1 MTATGRLAIVASI
14 SAPAKSSYTYRP
26 FLLLQQHAKGFASI
40 YLIFI
45 IYKTSK
51 LRLYDRLLPTTNVGF
66 AMLRHNDQ
74 WCGSDNLSRQPCD
87 QKKLDHN
94 GVSFSCRRME
104 RCPSRSV
111 RQPSDHFLGFTCPCR
126 GIQDYLFYIA
136 LRSDV
141 YPLFNI
147 TAIPR
152 YQICRPCP
160 SMVICN
166 GVFPLS
172 PAHYAAHLIFLFLF
186 FAPYHINNVSLST
199 ARCRGLR
206 PDIFAYLI
214 FLRSGIEWWLSILT
228 GHINVCSNAN

>member
-1 MTATGRLAIVASI
+1 MLALPCCATTTNGVVLIIFRGNLAI
-14 SAPAKSSYTYRP
+14 KRSSTTTESPSLAGAWRGVWP
-26 FLLLQQHAKGFASI
+26 ILSLLLFPDRSGSRVTIFWASLVLAAAYRI
-40 YLIFI
+40 VCF
-45 IYKTSK
+45 T
-51 LRLYDRLLPTTNVGF
+51 LP
-66 AMLRHNDQ
+66 
-74 WCGSDNLSRQPCD
+74 
-87 QKKLDHN
+87 
-94 GVSFSCRRME
+94 
-104 RCPSRSV
+104 
-111 RQPSDHFLGFTCPCR
+111 
-126 GIQDYLFYIA
+126 